1 MSSERRGGGG
11 VTKNYTKIRFLRT
24 HIVEKRNFRDAGRKR
39 KIAKKMK
46 KDTKSLKNGK
56 NTDK

>member
-1 MSSERRGGGG
+1 MSP
-11 VTKNYTKIRFLRT
+11 NNDIKIHFLRT
-24 HIVEKRNFRDAGRKR
+24 HIVEKRNFRDAGRIR

-46 KDTKSLKNGK
+46 KDTYSLKNGK

>member
-1 MSSERRGGGG
+1 MGKSP
-11 VTKNYTKIRFLRT
+11 KNYTKIRFLRT
-24 HIVEKRNFRDAGRKR
+24 HIVEKQNFRAAGRKR